1 MLLPYWQP
9 QVESLEQLPEG
20 PFVLVANHP
29 TLMDP
34 FLVAAI
40 VPRRLDFMVRHEVL
54 RIPVLGPLIARAGG
68 VVIRPGDSGVAQALK
83 RLGQGRPVAL
93 FPEGH
98 QTHSL
103 ELQPFRRGA
112 AVLAVRSGVPVI
124 PLGLSG
130 LHWLSTARG
139 AYVEAGQIRARF
151 GSPLQAQDDE
161 TTEQFNARLRD
172 ALAGLVSDHPP
183 ALPQKHWRF
192 RLAQAIW
199 VPTSWLIFR
208 VADWLNP
215 NNRR

>member
-1 MLLPYWQP
+1 M
-9 QVESLEQLPEG
+9 
-20 PFVLVANHP
+20 
-29 TLMDP
+29 
-34 FLVAAI
+34 
-40 VPRRLDFMVRHEVL
+40 
-54 RIPVLGPLIARAGG
+54 
-68 VVIRPGDSGVAQALK
+68 
-83 RLGQGRPVAL
+83 
-93 FPEGH
+93 
-98 QTHSL
+98 
-103 ELQPFRRGA
+103 
-112 AVLAVRSGVPVI
+112 LAVRSGVPVI